1 MLVSA
6 ASRKLHGTTPWDVNL
21 PLTGTPG
28 IECRAGGMSGDY
40 TMVFKFAV
48 PLTSVGGRNVTA
60 GSGNVISSAING
72 SNAKEYLVNVTGV
85 SNAQYLTVTLTNIAD
100 VAGNTISSVS
110 ATMGVLTGDTTAN
123 GFVNSSDI
131 SQTQSQSG
139 QTVGPSNFREDVT
152 LNNTINSSDIFLV
165 QSESGTA
172 LPTGGVAASQAPK
185 SKRTTNNAPR
195 PRQ

>member
-1 MLVSA
+1 M
-6 ASRKLHGTTPWDVNL
+6 
-21 PLTGTPG
+21 TG
-28 IECRAGGMSGDY
+28 DH
-40 TMVFKFAV
+40 TMVFKFAL
-48 PLTSVGGRNVTA
+48 PLSSVAGRSVTGGTGGV
-60 GSGNVISSAING
+60 SSSAIN
-72 SNAKEYLVNVTGV
+72 SNNKKEYVVNLTGV

-110 ATMGVLTGDTTAN
+110 ATMGVLAGDTTGN

-139 QTVGPSNFREDVT
+139 RTVGTSNFREDVT
-152 LNNTINSSDIFLV
+152 LSNTINSSDISLV

-172 LPTGGVAASQAPK
+172 LPAGGVAASPAPK
-185 SKRTTNNAPR
+185 SRRTTNNAPR